1 MKTLIIAAA
10 AALSLTAPAFAQ
22 VTDVEAHFAQ
32 DFTSNDAKIY
42 DGVDGGTN
50 DLALDLH
57 AGLYEEDESNNRGLS
72 VTGDS
77 IRVSTKGVA
86 NDVAASIFARL
97 AEEDRD
103 ND

>member
-1 MKTLIIAAA
+1 
-10 AALSLTAPAFAQ
+10 
-22 VTDVEAHFAQ
+22 
-32 DFTSNDAKIY
+32 
-42 DGVDGGTN
+42 
-50 DLALDLH
+50 LH